1 MGKYLTKRHPPIIP
15 RASVTSE
22 KLTFS
27 SVVWREDDIYVSWC
41 PHLDIASQ
49 GKTVEEALNNLKEAI
64 ELYLEDEDA
73 QVPYEKSSPIL
84 TTVSVET
91 HAKSSAS
98 GRMNAPSIRSSN

>member
-1 MGKYLTKRHPPIIP
+1 MG
-15 RASVTSE
+15 E

-27 SVVWREDDIYVSWC
+27 SVVWKEDEIYVSWC
-41 PHLDIASQ
+41 PDLDIASQ

-73 QVPYEKSSPIL
+73 QVPSEKSSPIL

-91 HAKSSAS
+91 HAKAS
-98 GRMNAPSIRSSN
+98 TSIRPPSS